1 MRPSSLRTAG
11 EAGFLSQ
18 DYSVPRAGETTLV
31 ESGSSEPL
39 SHQEG
44 ENLSLLLSQ
53 NRIWGAQKTRVRVS
67 RRLHYPGFPSS
78 QGHLNAVARMLWC
91 RERLM
96 SPARL
101 GLDLAQH
108 TAWLLPFEVLPA
120 SPGPTRVGHR
130 CLMLGKRAGSRSL
143 PQPSL
148 LPS

>member
-1 MRPSSLRTAG
+1 MRPSALRTAG
-11 EAGFLSQ
+11 EAGFLGQ
-18 DYSVPRAGETTLV
+18 DCGVPRAGETTLV
-31 ESGSSEPL
+31 ESGSSEPP

-44 ENLSLLLSQ
+44 GNLSLLLSQ

-91 RERLM
+91 RESLK

-101 GLDLAQH
+101 GLDLTRH
-108 TAWLLPFEVLPA
+108 TWFLPFEVLPA

-130 CLMLGKRAGSRSL
+130 CLMLGKRGATRPL
-143 PQPSL
+143 AQPSL